1 LPLFPDSIYYLIEN
15 EKYHEA
21 LEAYKAFNTNFE
33 EDYET
38 FEIAMHNDK
47 ESSNK
52 TTNSYLVESGLVE
65 QDVERAENSENA
77 VITTSS
83 PFKYNTFLNDGVT
96 SDVSASP
103 HGSAKNSLTKSPRF
117 GKKLCLSDNKENLL
131 KLYAKRNGNKNFNK
145 TFDYILVMILVL
157 ISAYLFQGIRY
168 IMPKTIAHQTSRNED
183 TSSQSTANFIE
194 IAASISGVSCLLT
207 GFLLETSFFQRLRL
221 LKITSCLASFCTF
234 GAFYFSNIM
243 AYFVISSKAF
253 LTIQDHV
260 LEIYSAE
267 IFDTKRRV
275 LFLSVCNILT
285 SISNFISPFVNDLLH
300 NYWFRA
306 NYLVFGII
314 STITFTTAM
323 MLTKEKFKSSID

>member
-1 LPLFPDSIYYLIEN
+1 MFPDSIYYSIEN
-15 EKYHEA
+15 ENYPEA

-33 EDYET
+33 EDYEN

-47 ESSNK
+47 DSSKYASANNK
-52 TTNSYLVESGLVE
+52 FNDNGIGMPDE
-65 QDVERAENSENA
+65 ERAANSESA
-77 VITTSS
+77 IVICSS
-83 PFKYNTFLNDGVT
+83 PFKYATFANEEGN
-96 SDVSASP
+96 SDISASP
-103 HGSAKNSLTKSPRF
+103 HGSAKNSLMKSPMF
-117 GKKLCLSDNKENLL
+117 GKKFCLSDNKQSLL
-131 KLYAKRNGNKNFNK
+131 KLYAKRNGDKNFNK

-168 IMPKTIAHQTSRNED
+168 IMPKTIAHQTSKNED
-183 TSSQSTANFIE
+183 TSSQQTTNFIE
-194 IAASISGVSCLLT
+194 LAACICGVCCLLT

-243 AYFVISSKAF
+243 TYFVISSKAF

-275 LFLSVCNILT
+275 LFLSVCNILS

-306 NYLVFGII
+306 NYLAFGII
-314 STITFTTAM
+314 CTITFTTAM
-323 MLTKEKFKSSID
+323 MLTREKFKSSID